1 MLSQYNTGRFMS
13 LLKSWGMTTL
23 RFSEEHYGASLILGG
38 AEGTLWDLSGMYASM
53 SRVLKHYRIYN
64 GRYNPADI
72 HPLTPFPAERKEPIR
87 SLTDSRLTDKA
98 LLSSAALWY
107 TFEAMSALNRPEEE
121 ADWQQFESMKRI
133 AWKTGTSYG
142 GRDAWAIGT
151 TPRYVVGVWA
161 GNASGEGRPG
171 LTGVGNAARSFS
183 ISFPYCP
190 VANGSTCPTMRRF
203 PWRSAGTA
211 DIKPRPTASKR
222 TPYTCRCPAITRG
235 SAPTISSYI
244 YRRTD
249 GTGSIVPASLST
261 G

>member
-1 MLSQYNTGRFMS
+1 MS

-53 SRVLKHYRIYN
+53 SRVLKHYRTYN

-142 GRDAWAIGT
+142 GRDAWAIARLPATSSAYGPVT
-151 TPRYVVGVWA
+151 LPARAVRDLRVSATP
-161 GNASGEGRPG
+161 P
-171 LTGVGNAARSFS
+171 RSFS

-190 VANGSTCPTMRRF
+190 VANGSTCPMMRR
-203 PWRSAGTA
+203 
-211 DIKPRPTASKR
+211 
-222 TPYTCRCPAITRG
+222 
-235 SAPTISSYI
+235 
-244 YRRTD
+244 
-249 GTGSIVPASLST
+249 VP
-261 G
+261 